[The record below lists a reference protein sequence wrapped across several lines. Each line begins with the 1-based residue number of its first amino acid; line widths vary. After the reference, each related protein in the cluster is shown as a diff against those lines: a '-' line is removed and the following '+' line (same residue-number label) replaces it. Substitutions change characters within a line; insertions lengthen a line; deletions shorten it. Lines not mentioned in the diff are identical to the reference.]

1 MTDRFTLLQQANVLM
16 KEIATIQ
23 SSPNKIDIDTLQ
35 ELEKGYDY
43 LIKEYIKEAFNV
55 SNAQ

>member
-1 MTDRFTLLQQANVLM
+1 M

-23 SSPNKIDIDTLQ
+23 SSPNKIDIDTLL

>member
-1 MTDRFTLLQQANVLM
+1 M

-23 SSPNKIDIDTLQ
+23 NSPNKIDIDQLK
-35 ELEKGYDY
+35 ELESGYDY
-43 LIKEYIKEAFNV
+43 LINEYIKEAFNV